1 MLIRKAVMT
10 TSQHSIIG
18 RQPIV
23 NSQQQIIG
31 YEFFF
36 RNDSNGS
43 NAPFEEDIQTCA
55 KILST
60 TIDEMHESWLLGQQL
75 AFINVDQV
83 MLNSVF
89 LELMPAEK
97 TVLEIVHTVQVTPE
111 IIARCGEL
119 KANKF
124 KIALDN
130 PQHYPQLEA
139 LIPYADYIKLDMRD
153 VDIAQATLW
162 LKKYQASGCS
172 LIAEKVEQNAQFSS
186 LLDAGYQQFQGYFY
200 AKPENLNSKVIN
212 PSFDG
217 VLHLLNL
224 VSQEADNKTIEN
236 GFKRDTTLSYKLLRY
251 INSVGF
257 GLSCEVQ
264 SINHALTILGRNQLY
279 RWLTLLMVTAGN
291 NSSSPA
297 LMKTSITRGRLTELL
312 GEPFFD
318 KRDRDNLFV
327 VGVFSLLDVMLKVP
341 MDTVLEKLQ
350 LPETIVDAL
359 TKREGIF
366 GPFLKLTEACE
377 DANNEEILQLASL
390 LQLNPDKV
398 NQCHMDALAWTEALG
413 I

>member
-1 MLIRKAVMT
+1 MT
-10 TSQHSIIG
+10 TAQQSIIG

-23 NSQQQIIG
+23 NDKQAIVG

-36 RNDSNGS
+36 RNEADDTGT
-43 NAPFEEDIQTCA
+43 PFAEDIQTCA
-55 KILST
+55 RILST
-60 TIDEMHESWLLGQQL
+60 TMDEMQESWLLGQQL

-83 MLNSVF
+83 MLNSEF

-97 TVLEIVHTVQVTPE
+97 TVLEIVHQVNVTPE
-111 IIARCGEL
+111 IIARCEAL
-119 KANKF
+119 KAAKF

-130 PQHYPQLEA
+130 PQRHPHLES
-139 LIPYADYIKLDMRD
+139 LLPVADYIKLDMRD
-153 VDIAQATLW
+153 VSLEDAKAL
-162 LKKYQASGCS
+162 LRKYQKPTCKV
-172 LIAEKVEQNAQFSS
+172 IAEKVEQNAQFQS
-186 LLDAGYQQFQGYFY
+186 LQEAGYQQFQGYFY
-200 AKPENLNSKVIN
+200 AQPENLSAKVIN
-212 PSFDG
+212 PSFEG

-224 VSQEADNKTIEN
+224 VSQDADNKSIEN

-264 SINHALTILGRNQLY
+264 SIGHALTILGRNQLY

-291 NSSSPA
+291 NSTPPA

-312 GEPFFD
+312 GEPFFE
-318 KRDRDNLFV
+318 KKDRDNLFV

-341 MDTVLEKLQ
+341 MDDILEKLQ
-350 LPETIVDAL
+350 LPEPIVDAL
-359 TKREGIF
+359 TERTGIF

-377 DANNEEILQLASL
+377 DANSKEILHLAEM

-398 NQCHMDALAWTEALG
+398 NQCHMEALAWTEKLG
-413 I
+413 V

>member
-1 MLIRKAVMT
+1 MT

-18 RQPIV
+18 RQPVV
-23 NSQQQIIG
+23 NDQQQIIG

-36 RNDSNGS
+36 RNETEGS
-43 NAPFEEDIQTCA
+43 NTPFEEDIQTCA
-55 KILST
+55 RILNT
-60 TIDEMHESWLLGQQL
+60 TMDEMHENWLLGQQL
-75 AFINVDQV
+75 AFINVDHV

-97 TVLEIVHTVQVTPE
+97 TVLEVVHHLQVTPE
-111 IIARCGEL
+111 ILARCQEL
-119 KANKF
+119 KQLKF
-124 KIALDN
+124 RIALDN
-130 PQHYPQLEA
+130 PQHYPHLEA
-139 LIPYADYIKLDMRD
+139 LLPYADFIKIDMRN
-153 VDIAQATLW
+153 VDIAQATQW
-162 LKKYQASGCS
+162 LKKYQQGECT
-172 LIAEKVEQNAQFSS
+172 LIAEKVEENSQFQG

-200 AKPENLNSKVIN
+200 AKPENISSKVIN

-217 VLHLLNL
+217 VLYLLNL
-224 VSQEADNKTIEN
+224 VSQEAENKDIEN

-264 SINHALTILGRNQLY
+264 SIGHALTILGRNQLY
-279 RWLTLLMVTAGN
+279 RWLTLLMVTAGK

-312 GEPFFD
+312 GEPFFE

-341 MDTVLEKLQ
+341 MENILEKLQ

-359 TKREGIF
+359 VERQGIF

-377 DANNEEILQLASL
+377 DANNEEILEMAAM
-390 LQLNPDKV
+390 LQLQPEKV
-398 NQCHMDALAWTEALG
+398 NQCHMEALAWTEALG

>member
-1 MLIRKAVMT
+1 MS

-23 NSQQQIIG
+23 NSQQEIIG

-36 RNDSNGS
+36 KNDHNGS
-43 NAPFEEDIQTCA
+43 HTPFEADIQTCA

-60 TIDEMHESWLLGQQL
+60 TIDEMQESWLLGQQL
-75 AFINVDQV
+75 AFISVDEV
-83 MLNSVF
+83 MLNSEF

-97 TVLEIVHTVQVTPE
+97 TVLEIVHTVAVTPE
-111 IIARCGEL
+111 ALARCLAL
-119 KANKF
+119 KQNKF

-130 PQHYPQLEA
+130 PQQHPQLEA
-139 LIPYADYIKLDMRD
+139 LVPYADYIKLDMSD
-153 VDIAQATLW
+153 VDTTQAKRL
-162 LKKYQASGCS
+162 LQKYQTSACKA
-172 LIAEKVEQNAQFSS
+172 IAEKVEKNAQFDS
-186 LLDAGYQQFQGYFY
+186 LLEAGYQQFQGYFY
-200 AKPENLNSKVIN
+200 AKPENLTSKVIN

-264 SINHALTILGRNQLY
+264 SIGHALTILGRNQLY

-341 MDTVLEKLQ
+341 MDQALEKLQ
-350 LPETIVDAL
+350 LPEPIVEAL

-377 DANNEEILQLASL
+377 DANNAEILQLAAL

-398 NQCHMDALAWTEALG
+398 NQCHMEALAWTEALG

>member
-1 MLIRKAVMT
+1 MS

-23 NSQQQIIG
+23 NSQQEIIG

-36 RNDSNGS
+36 RNDSDGS
-43 NAPFEEDIQTCA
+43 HAPFAEDIQTCA

-60 TIDEMHESWLLGQQL
+60 TIDEMQESWLLGQQL
-75 AFINVDQV
+75 AFINVDHV
-83 MLNSVF
+83 MLASEF

-97 TVLEIVHTVQVTPE
+97 TVLEIVGTLEVTPE
-111 IIARCGEL
+111 ILERCRVL
-119 KANKF
+119 KQNKF
-124 KIALDN
+124 KLALDN
-130 PQHYPQLEA
+130 PQLHPQLEA
-139 LIPYADYIKLDMRD
+139 LIPHADYIKLDMRD
-153 VDIAQATLW
+153 VDIAQATQW
-162 LKKYQASGCS
+162 LKKYQTTNCK
-172 LIAEKVEQNAQFSS
+172 LIAEKVEQNTQFSN

-200 AKPENLNSKVIN
+200 AKPENLTNKVIN

-224 VSQEADNKTIEN
+224 VSQDADNKTIEN

-264 SINHALTILGRNQLY
+264 SIGHALTILGRNQLY

-341 MDTVLEKLQ
+341 MEHALEKLQ
-350 LPETIVDAL
+350 LPEPIVEAL

-377 DANNEEILQLASL
+377 DANNAEILQLAAL

-398 NQCHMDALAWTEALG
+398 NQCHMEALAWTEALG

>member
-1 MLIRKAVMT
+1 MT

-18 RQPIV
+18 RQPVV
-23 NSQQQIIG
+23 NDQQQIIG

-36 RNDSNGS
+36 RNEAEGS
-43 NAPFEEDIQTCA
+43 NTPFEEDIQTCA
-55 KILST
+55 RILNT
-60 TIDEMHESWLLGQQL
+60 TMDEMHENWLLGQQL
-75 AFINVDQV
+75 AFINVDHV

-97 TVLEIVHTVQVTPE
+97 TVLEVVHHQQVTPE
-111 IIARCGEL
+111 ILARCQEL
-119 KANKF
+119 KQLKF
-124 KIALDN
+124 RIALDN
-130 PQHYPQLEA
+130 PQHYPHLEA
-139 LIPYADYIKLDMRD
+139 LLPYADYIKIDMRN
-153 VDIAQATLW
+153 VDLAQATQW
-162 LKKYQASGCS
+162 LKKYQQGQCT
-172 LIAEKVEQNAQFSS
+172 LIAEKVEENSQFQG

-200 AKPENLNSKVIN
+200 AKPENISSKVIN

-224 VSQEADNKTIEN
+224 VSQEAENKEIEN

-264 SINHALTILGRNQLY
+264 SIGHALTILGRNQLY

-312 GEPFFD
+312 GEPFFE

-341 MDTVLEKLQ
+341 MENILEKLQ

-359 TKREGIF
+359 VERQGIF

-377 DANNEEILQLASL
+377 DANNEEILEMAAM
-390 LQLNPDKV
+390 LQLKPEKV
-398 NQCHMDALAWTEALG
+398 NQCHMEALAWTEALG

>member
-1 MLIRKAVMT
+1 MS
-10 TSQHSIIG
+10 TSQHSFIG

-23 NSQQQIIG
+23 NSQQEIIG

-36 RNDSNGS
+36 KNDSQGS
-43 NAPFEEDIQTCA
+43 HTPFEEDIQTCA
-55 KILST
+55 RILST

-75 AFINVDQV
+75 AFISVDNV
-83 MLNSVF
+83 MLNSEF

-97 TVLEIVHTVQVTPE
+97 TVLEIVHTVEVTPE
-111 IIARCGEL
+111 ALARCIAL
-119 KANKF
+119 KQSKF
-124 KIALDN
+124 KLALDN
-130 PQHYPQLEA
+130 PQQYPQLEA
-139 LIPYADYIKLDMRD
+139 LIPYADYVKLNMRG
-153 VDIAQATLW
+153 VDPTQAKRL
-162 LKKYQASGCS
+162 LQKYQTAACKA
-172 LIAEKVEQNAQFSS
+172 IAEEVEQNAQFKS
-186 LLDAGYQQFQGYFY
+186 LLEAGYQHFQGYFY
-200 AKPENLNSKVIN
+200 AKPENLTSKVIN

-264 SINHALTILGRNQLY
+264 SIGHALTILGRNQLY

-341 MDTVLEKLQ
+341 MDQALEKLQ
-350 LPETIVDAL
+350 LPEPIVEAL

-377 DANNEEILQLASL
+377 DANNAGILQLAAL
-390 LQLNPDKV
+390 LQLNPEKV
-398 NQCHMDALAWTEALG
+398 NQCHMEALAWTEALG

>member
-1 MLIRKAVMT
+1 MS
-10 TSQHSIIG
+10 TSQHSFIG

-23 NSQQQIIG
+23 NSQQEIIG

-36 RNDSNGS
+36 TNEGTDSHT
-43 NAPFEEDIQTCA
+43 PFEEDIQTCA

-60 TIDEMHESWLLGQQL
+60 TIDEMQESWLLGQQL
-75 AFINVDQV
+75 AFINVDNV
-83 MLNSVF
+83 MLNSEF

-97 TVLEIVHTVQVTPE
+97 TVLEIVHTVEMTPE
-111 IIARCGEL
+111 ALARCIAL
-119 KANKF
+119 KQNKF
-124 KIALDN
+124 KLALDN
-130 PQHYPQLEA
+130 PQQYPQLEA
-139 LIPYADYIKLDMRD
+139 LIPYADYIKLDMSE
-153 VDIAQATLW
+153 VDTTQAKRL
-162 LKKYQASGCS
+162 LQKYQTSTCKA
-172 LIAEKVEQNAQFSS
+172 IAEKVEKNAQFNN
-186 LLDAGYQQFQGYFY
+186 LLEAGYQQFQGYFY
-200 AKPENLNSKVIN
+200 AKPENLTSKVIN

-264 SINHALTILGRNQLY
+264 SIGHALTILGRNQLY

-341 MDTVLEKLQ
+341 MDQALEKLQ
-350 LPETIVDAL
+350 LPEPIVEAL
-359 TKREGIF
+359 TRREGIF

-377 DANNEEILQLASL
+377 DANNAEILQLAVL

-398 NQCHMDALAWTEALG
+398 NQCHMEALAWTEALG

>member
-1 MLIRKAVMT
+1 MQA
-10 TSQHSIIG
+10 HSIIG

-23 NSQQQIIG
+23 NEKQEIIG

-36 RNDSNGS
+36 RKEADGS
-43 NAPFEEDIQTCA
+43 NTPFEEDIQTCA

-60 TIDEMHESWLLGQQL
+60 TIDEMQENWLLGQQL
-75 AFINVDQV
+75 AFINVDHV
-83 MLNSVF
+83 MLKSDF

-97 TVLEIVHTVQVTPE
+97 TVLGIVHQVEVTPE
-111 IIARCGEL
+111 IIERCRAL

-124 KIALDN
+124 RIALDN
-130 PQHYPQLEA
+130 PQCHPQLEA
-139 LIPYADYIKLDMRD
+139 LIPLADYIKLDMRNA
-153 VDIAQATLW
+153 DIASATVW
-162 LKKYQASGCS
+162 FKKYQTANCK
-172 LIAEKVEQNAQFSS
+172 LVAEKVEQNAQFNV
-186 LLDAGYQQFQGYFY
+186 LLDVGYKHFQGYFY

-212 PSFDG
+212 PSFEG

-264 SINHALTILGRNQLY
+264 SIGHALTILGRNQLY

-291 NSSSPA
+291 NSTSPA

-312 GEPFFD
+312 GVPFFD
-318 KRDRDNLFV
+318 KQDRDNLFV

-341 MDTVLEKLQ
+341 MEDILEKLQ
-350 LPETIVDAL
+350 LPESIIDAL
-359 TKREGIF
+359 TKHEGIF
-366 GPFLKLTEACE
+366 GPFLKLAEACE
-377 DANNEEILQLASL
+377 DADSDQILHLAEL
-390 LQLNPDKV
+390 LHLDPDAV
-398 NQCHMDALAWTEALG
+398 NKCHMEALAWTEALG
-413 I
+413 V

>member
-1 MLIRKAVMT
+1 MT

-18 RQPIV
+18 RQPVV
-23 NSQQQIIG
+23 NDQQQIIG

-36 RNDSNGS
+36 RNEAEGS
-43 NAPFEEDIQTCA
+43 NTPFEEDIQTCA
-55 KILST
+55 RILNT
-60 TIDEMHESWLLGQQL
+60 TMDEMHENWLLGQQL
-75 AFINVDQV
+75 AFINVDHV

-97 TVLEIVHTVQVTPE
+97 TVLEVVHHLQVTPE
-111 IIARCGEL
+111 ILARCQEL
-119 KANKF
+119 KQLKF
-124 KIALDN
+124 RIALDN
-130 PQHYPQLEA
+130 PQHYPHLEA
-139 LIPYADYIKLDMRD
+139 LLPYADYIKIDMRN
-153 VDIAQATLW
+153 VDLAQATQW
-162 LKKYQASGCS
+162 LKKYQQGQCS
-172 LIAEKVEQNAQFSS
+172 LIAEKVEENSQFQG

-200 AKPENLNSKVIN
+200 AKPENISSKVIN

-224 VSQEADNKTIEN
+224 VSQEAENKEIEN

-264 SINHALTILGRNQLY
+264 SIGHALTILGRNQLY

-312 GEPFFD
+312 GEPFFE

-341 MDTVLEKLQ
+341 MENILEKLQ

-359 TKREGIF
+359 VERQGIF

-377 DANNEEILQLASL
+377 DANNEEILEMAAM
-390 LQLNPDKV
+390 LQLKPEKV
-398 NQCHMDALAWTEALG
+398 NQCHMEALAWTEALG

>member
-1 MLIRKAVMT
+1 MT

-18 RQPIV
+18 RQPVV
-23 NSQQQIIG
+23 NDQQQIIG

-36 RNDSNGS
+36 RNETDGS
-43 NAPFEEDIQTCA
+43 NTPFEEDIQTCA
-55 KILST
+55 RILNT
-60 TIDEMHESWLLGQQL
+60 TMDEMHESWLLGQQL
-75 AFINVDQV
+75 AFINVDHV

-97 TVLEIVHTVQVTPE
+97 TVLEVVHHLQVTPE
-111 IIARCGEL
+111 ILARCQEL
-119 KANKF
+119 KQLKF
-124 KIALDN
+124 RIALDN
-130 PQHYPQLEA
+130 PQHYPHLEA
-139 LIPYADYIKLDMRD
+139 LLPYADFIKIDMRN
-153 VDIAQATLW
+153 VGIAQAKQW
-162 LKKYQASGCS
+162 LKKYQHDQCS
-172 LIAEKVEQNAQFSS
+172 LIAEKVEENNQFQD
-186 LLDAGYQQFQGYFY
+186 LLDAGYHQFQGYFY
-200 AKPENLNSKVIN
+200 AKPENISSKVIN

-224 VSQEADNKTIEN
+224 VSQEAENKDIEN

-264 SINHALTILGRNQLY
+264 SIGHALTILGRNQLY

-312 GEPFFD
+312 GEPFFE

-341 MDTVLEKLQ
+341 MENILEKLQ

-359 TKREGIF
+359 VERQGIF

-377 DANNEEILQLASL
+377 DANNEEILEMAAM
-390 LQLNPDKV
+390 LQLKPEKV
-398 NQCHMDALAWTEALG
+398 NQCHMEALAWTEALG

>member
-1 MLIRKAVMT
+1 MS
-10 TSQHSIIG
+10 TSQHSFIG

-23 NSQQQIIG
+23 NSQQEIIG

-36 RNDSNGS
+36 KNEGTDSHT
-43 NAPFEEDIQTCA
+43 PFEEDIQTCA

-60 TIDEMHESWLLGQQL
+60 TIDEMQESWLLGQQL
-75 AFINVDQV
+75 AFINVDNV
-83 MLNSVF
+83 MLNSEF

-97 TVLEIVHTVQVTPE
+97 TVLEIVHTVEMTPE
-111 IIARCGEL
+111 ALARCIAL
-119 KANKF
+119 KQNKF
-124 KIALDN
+124 KLALDN
-130 PQHYPQLEA
+130 PQQYPQLEA
-139 LIPYADYIKLDMRD
+139 LIPYADYIKLDMSE
-153 VDIAQATLW
+153 VDTTQAKRL
-162 LKKYQASGCS
+162 LQKYQTSTCKA
-172 LIAEKVEQNAQFSS
+172 IAEKVEKNAQFNS
-186 LLDAGYQQFQGYFY
+186 LLEAGYQQFQGYFY
-200 AKPENLNSKVIN
+200 AKPENLTSKVIN

-264 SINHALTILGRNQLY
+264 SIGHALTILGRNQLY

-341 MDTVLEKLQ
+341 MDQALEKLQ
-350 LPETIVDAL
+350 LPEPIVEAL
-359 TKREGIF
+359 TRREGIF

-377 DANNEEILQLASL
+377 DANNAEILQLAAL

-398 NQCHMDALAWTEALG
+398 NQCHMEALAWTEALG

>member
-1 MLIRKAVMT
+1 MT

-18 RQPIV
+18 RQPVV
-23 NSQQQIIG
+23 NDQQQIIG

-36 RNDSNGS
+36 RNETEGS
-43 NAPFEEDIQTCA
+43 NTPFEEDIQTCA
-55 KILST
+55 RILNT
-60 TIDEMHESWLLGQQL
+60 TMDEMHENWLLGQQL
-75 AFINVDQV
+75 AFINVDHV

-97 TVLEIVHTVQVTPE
+97 TVLEVVHHLQVTPE
-111 IIARCGEL
+111 ILARCQEL
-119 KANKF
+119 KQLKF
-124 KIALDN
+124 RIALDN
-130 PQHYPQLEA
+130 PQHYPHLEA
-139 LIPYADYIKLDMRD
+139 LLPYADFIKIDMRN
-153 VDIAQATLW
+153 VDIAQATQW
-162 LKKYQASGCS
+162 LKKYQQGQCT
-172 LIAEKVEQNAQFSS
+172 LIAEKVEENSQFQG

-200 AKPENLNSKVIN
+200 AKPENISSKVIN

-224 VSQEADNKTIEN
+224 VSQEAENKDIEN

-264 SINHALTILGRNQLY
+264 SIGHALTILGRNQLY

-312 GEPFFD
+312 GEPFFE

-341 MDTVLEKLQ
+341 MENILEKLQ

-359 TKREGIF
+359 VERQGIF

-377 DANNEEILQLASL
+377 DANNEEILEMAAM
-390 LQLNPDKV
+390 LQLKPEKV
-398 NQCHMDALAWTEALG
+398 NQCHMEALAWTEALG

>member
-1 MLIRKAVMT
+1 MT

-18 RQPIV
+18 RQPVV
-23 NSQQQIIG
+23 NDQQQIIG

-36 RNDSNGS
+36 RNEAEGS
-43 NAPFEEDIQTCA
+43 NTPFEEDIQTCA
-55 KILST
+55 RILNT
-60 TIDEMHESWLLGQQL
+60 TMDEMHENWLLGQQL
-75 AFINVDQV
+75 AFINVDHV

-97 TVLEIVHTVQVTPE
+97 TVLEVVHHLQVTPE
-111 IIARCGEL
+111 ILARCQEL
-119 KANKF
+119 KQLKF
-124 KIALDN
+124 RIALDN
-130 PQHYPQLEA
+130 PQHYPHLEA
-139 LIPYADYIKLDMRD
+139 LLPYADYIKIDMRN
-153 VDIAQATLW
+153 VDLAQATQW
-162 LKKYQASGCS
+162 LKKYQQGQCT
-172 LIAEKVEQNAQFSS
+172 LIAEKVEENSQFQG

-200 AKPENLNSKVIN
+200 AKPENISSKVIN

-224 VSQEADNKTIEN
+224 VSQEAENKEIEN

-264 SINHALTILGRNQLY
+264 SIGHALTILGRNQLY

-312 GEPFFD
+312 GEPFFE

-341 MDTVLEKLQ
+341 MENILEKLQ

-359 TKREGIF
+359 VERQGIF

-377 DANNEEILQLASL
+377 DANNEEILEMAAM
-390 LQLNPDKV
+390 LQLKPEKV
-398 NQCHMDALAWTEALG
+398 NQCHMEALAWTEALG

>member
-1 MLIRKAVMT
+1 MT

-18 RQPIV
+18 RQPVV
-23 NSQQQIIG
+23 NDQQQIIG

-36 RNDSNGS
+36 RNETDGS
-43 NAPFEEDIQTCA
+43 NTPFEEDIQTCA
-55 KILST
+55 RILNT
-60 TIDEMHESWLLGQQL
+60 TMDEMHESWLLGQQL
-75 AFINVDQV
+75 AFINVDHV

-97 TVLEIVHTVQVTPE
+97 TVLEVVHHLQVTPE
-111 IIARCGEL
+111 ILARCQEL
-119 KANKF
+119 KQLKF
-124 KIALDN
+124 RIALDN
-130 PQHYPQLEA
+130 PQHYPHLEA
-139 LIPYADYIKLDMRD
+139 LLPYADFIKIDMRN
-153 VDIAQATLW
+153 VDIAQAKQW
-162 LKKYQASGCS
+162 LKKYQHDKCS
-172 LIAEKVEQNAQFSS
+172 LIAEKVEENNQFQD
-186 LLDAGYQQFQGYFY
+186 LLDAGYHQFQGYFY
-200 AKPENLNSKVIN
+200 AKPENISSKVIN

-224 VSQEADNKTIEN
+224 VSQEAENKDIEN

-264 SINHALTILGRNQLY
+264 SIGHALTILGRNQLY

-312 GEPFFD
+312 GEPFFE

-341 MDTVLEKLQ
+341 MENILEKLQ

-359 TKREGIF
+359 VERQGIF

-377 DANNEEILQLASL
+377 DANNEEILEMAAM
-390 LQLNPDKV
+390 LQLKPEKV
-398 NQCHMDALAWTEALG
+398 NQCHMEALAWTEALG

>member
-1 MLIRKAVMT
+1 MT

-18 RQPIV
+18 RQPVV
-23 NSQQQIIG
+23 NDQQQIIG

-36 RNDSNGS
+36 RNEAEGS
-43 NAPFEEDIQTCA
+43 NTPFEEDIQTCA
-55 KILST
+55 RILNT
-60 TIDEMHESWLLGQQL
+60 TMDEMHENWLLGQQL
-75 AFINVDQV
+75 AFINVDHV

-97 TVLEIVHTVQVTPE
+97 TVLEVVHHLQVTPE
-111 IIARCGEL
+111 ILARCQEL
-119 KANKF
+119 KQLKF
-124 KIALDN
+124 RIALDN
-130 PQHYPQLEA
+130 PQHYPHLEA
-139 LIPYADYIKLDMRD
+139 LLPYADFIKIDMRN
-153 VDIAQATLW
+153 VDIAQATQW
-162 LKKYQASGCS
+162 LKKYQQGECT
-172 LIAEKVEQNAQFSS
+172 LIAEKVEENSQFQG

-200 AKPENLNSKVIN
+200 AKPENISSKVIN

-217 VLHLLNL
+217 VLYLLNL
-224 VSQEADNKTIEN
+224 VSQEAENKDIEN

-264 SINHALTILGRNQLY
+264 SIGHALTILGRNQLY

-312 GEPFFD
+312 GEPFFE

-341 MDTVLEKLQ
+341 MENILEKLQ

-359 TKREGIF
+359 VERQGIF

-377 DANNEEILQLASL
+377 DANNEEILEMAAM
-390 LQLNPDKV
+390 LQLKPEKV
-398 NQCHMDALAWTEALG
+398 NQCHMEALAWTEALG

>member
-1 MLIRKAVMT
+1 MT

-18 RQPIV
+18 RQPVV
-23 NSQQQIIG
+23 NDQQQIIG

-36 RNDSNGS
+36 RNETDGS
-43 NAPFEEDIQTCA
+43 NTPFEEDIQTCA
-55 KILST
+55 RILNT
-60 TIDEMHESWLLGQQL
+60 TMDEMHESWLLGQQL
-75 AFINVDQV
+75 AFINVDHV

-97 TVLEIVHTVQVTPE
+97 TVLEVVHHLQVTPE
-111 IIARCGEL
+111 ILARCQEL
-119 KANKF
+119 KQFKF
-124 KIALDN
+124 RIALDN
-130 PQHYPQLEA
+130 PQHYPHLEA
-139 LIPYADYIKLDMRD
+139 LLPYADFIKIDMRN
-153 VDIAQATLW
+153 VDIAQAKQW
-162 LKKYQASGCS
+162 LKKYQHDQCS
-172 LIAEKVEQNAQFSS
+172 LIAEKVEENNQFQD
-186 LLDAGYQQFQGYFY
+186 LLDAGYHQFQGYFY
-200 AKPENLNSKVIN
+200 AKPENISSKVIN

-224 VSQEADNKTIEN
+224 VSQEAENKDIEN

-264 SINHALTILGRNQLY
+264 SIGHALTILGRNQLY

-312 GEPFFD
+312 GEPFFE

-341 MDTVLEKLQ
+341 MENILEKLQ

-359 TKREGIF
+359 VERQGIF

-377 DANNEEILQLASL
+377 DANNEEILEMAAM
-390 LQLNPDKV
+390 LQLKPEKV
-398 NQCHMDALAWTEALG
+398 NQCHMEALAWTEALG

>member
-1 MLIRKAVMT
+1 MS
-10 TSQHSIIG
+10 TSQHSFIG

-23 NSQQQIIG
+23 NSQQEIIG

-36 RNDSNGS
+36 KNDSQGS
-43 NAPFEEDIQTCA
+43 HTPFEEDIQTCA

-75 AFINVDQV
+75 AFISVDNV
-83 MLNSVF
+83 MLNSEF

-97 TVLEIVHTVQVTPE
+97 TVLEIVHTVEVTPE
-111 IIARCGEL
+111 AVARCIAL
-119 KANKF
+119 KQSKF
-124 KIALDN
+124 KLALDN
-130 PQHYPQLEA
+130 PQQHPQLEA
-139 LIPYADYIKLDMRD
+139 LIPYADYVKLDMRG
-153 VDIAQATLW
+153 VDTTQAKRL
-162 LKKYQASGCS
+162 LQKYQTAACKA
-172 LIAEKVEQNAQFSS
+172 IAEEVEQNAQFKS
-186 LLDAGYQQFQGYFY
+186 LLEAGYQHFQGYFY
-200 AKPENLNSKVIN
+200 AKPENLTSKVIN

-264 SINHALTILGRNQLY
+264 SIGHALTILGRNQLY

-341 MDTVLEKLQ
+341 MDQALEKLQ
-350 LPETIVDAL
+350 LPEPIVEAL

-377 DANNEEILQLASL
+377 DANNAGILQLAAL
-390 LQLNPDKV
+390 LQLNPEKV
-398 NQCHMDALAWTEALG
+398 NQCHIEALAWTEALG

>member
-1 MLIRKAVMT
+1 MT

-18 RQPIV
+18 RQPVV
-23 NSQQQIIG
+23 NDQQQIIG

-36 RNDSNGS
+36 RNEAEGS
-43 NAPFEEDIQTCA
+43 NTPFEEDIQTCA
-55 KILST
+55 RILNT
-60 TIDEMHESWLLGQQL
+60 TMDEMHESWLLGQQL
-75 AFINVDQV
+75 AFINVDHV

-97 TVLEIVHTVQVTPE
+97 TVLEVVHHLQVTPE
-111 IIARCGEL
+111 ILARCQEL
-119 KANKF
+119 KQLKF
-124 KIALDN
+124 RIALDN
-130 PQHYPQLEA
+130 PQHYPHLEA
-139 LIPYADYIKLDMRD
+139 LLPYADYIKIDMRN
-153 VDIAQATLW
+153 VDLAQATQW
-162 LKKYQASGCS
+162 LKKYQQGQCT
-172 LIAEKVEQNAQFSS
+172 LIAEKVEENSQFQG

-200 AKPENLNSKVIN
+200 AKPENISSKVIN

-224 VSQEADNKTIEN
+224 VSQEAENKEIEN

-264 SINHALTILGRNQLY
+264 SIGHALTILGRNQLY

-312 GEPFFD
+312 GEPFFE

-341 MDTVLEKLQ
+341 MENILEKLQ

-359 TKREGIF
+359 VERQGIF

-377 DANNEEILQLASL
+377 DANNEEILEMAAM
-390 LQLNPDKV
+390 LQLKPEKV
-398 NQCHMDALAWTEALG
+398 NQCHMEALAWTEALG

>member
-1 MLIRKAVMT
+1 MS
-10 TSQHSIIG
+10 TSQHSFIG

-23 NSQQQIIG
+23 NSQQEIIG

-36 RNDSNGS
+36 KNDSQGS
-43 NAPFEEDIQTCA
+43 HTPFEEDIQTCA
-55 KILST
+55 RILST

-75 AFINVDQV
+75 AFISVDNV
-83 MLNSVF
+83 MLNSEF

-97 TVLEIVHTVQVTPE
+97 TVLEIVHTVEVTPE
-111 IIARCGEL
+111 AVARCIAL
-119 KANKF
+119 KQSKF
-124 KIALDN
+124 KLALDN
-130 PQHYPQLEA
+130 PQQHPQLEA
-139 LIPYADYIKLDMRD
+139 LIPYADYVKLDMRD
-153 VDIAQATLW
+153 VDPTQAKRL
-162 LKKYQASGCS
+162 LQKYQTAACKA
-172 LIAEKVEQNAQFSS
+172 IAEEVEQNAQFNS
-186 LLDAGYQQFQGYFY
+186 LLEAGYQHFQGYFY
-200 AKPENLNSKVIN
+200 AKPENLTSKVIN

-264 SINHALTILGRNQLY
+264 SIGHALTILGRNQLY

-341 MDTVLEKLQ
+341 MDQALEKLQ
-350 LPETIVDAL
+350 LPEPIVEAL

-377 DANNEEILQLASL
+377 DANNAEILQLAAL
-390 LQLNPDKV
+390 LQLNPEKV
-398 NQCHMDALAWTEALG
+398 NQCHMEALAWTEALG

>member
-1 MLIRKAVMT
+1 MS
-10 TSQHSIIG
+10 TSQHSFIG

-23 NSQQQIIG
+23 NSQQEIIG

-36 RNDSNGS
+36 KNDHNDSHT
-43 NAPFEEDIQTCA
+43 PFEADIQTCA

-75 AFINVDQV
+75 AFISVDDV
-83 MLNSVF
+83 MLNSEF

-97 TVLEIVHTVQVTPE
+97 TVLEIVHTVAVTPE
-111 IIARCGEL
+111 ALARCIAL
-119 KANKF
+119 KQNKF

-130 PQHYPQLEA
+130 PQQHPQLEA
-139 LIPYADYIKLDMRD
+139 LVPYADYIKLDMSD
-153 VDIAQATLW
+153 VDTTQAKRL
-162 LKKYQASGCS
+162 LQKYQTAACKA
-172 LIAEKVEQNAQFSS
+172 IAEKVEKNAQFDS
-186 LLDAGYQQFQGYFY
+186 LLEAGYQQFQGYFY
-200 AKPENLNSKVIN
+200 AKPENLTSKVIN

-264 SINHALTILGRNQLY
+264 SIGHALTILGRNQLY

-341 MDTVLEKLQ
+341 MDQALEKLQ
-350 LPETIVDAL
+350 LPEPIVEAL
-359 TKREGIF
+359 TRREGIF

-377 DANNEEILQLASL
+377 DANNAEILQLAAL

-398 NQCHMDALAWTEALG
+398 NQCHMEALAWTEALG

>member
-1 MLIRKAVMT
+1 MT

-18 RQPIV
+18 RQPVV
-23 NSQQQIIG
+23 NDQQQIIG

-36 RNDSNGS
+36 RNETEGS
-43 NAPFEEDIQTCA
+43 NTPFEEDIQTCA
-55 KILST
+55 RILNT
-60 TIDEMHESWLLGQQL
+60 TMDEMHENWLLGQQL
-75 AFINVDQV
+75 AFINVDHV

-97 TVLEIVHTVQVTPE
+97 TVLEVVHHLQVTPE
-111 IIARCGEL
+111 ILARCQEL
-119 KANKF
+119 KQLKF
-124 KIALDN
+124 RIALDN
-130 PQHYPQLEA
+130 PQHYPHLEA
-139 LIPYADYIKLDMRD
+139 LLPYADFIKIDMRN
-153 VDIAQATLW
+153 VDIAQATQW
-162 LKKYQASGCS
+162 LKKYQQGECT
-172 LIAEKVEQNAQFSS
+172 LIAEKVEENSQFQG

-200 AKPENLNSKVIN
+200 AKPENISSKVIN

-224 VSQEADNKTIEN
+224 VSQEAENKDIEN

-264 SINHALTILGRNQLY
+264 SIGHALTILGRNQLY

-312 GEPFFD
+312 GEPFFE

-341 MDTVLEKLQ
+341 MENILEKLQ

-359 TKREGIF
+359 VERQGIF

-377 DANNEEILQLASL
+377 DANNEEILEMAAM
-390 LQLNPDKV
+390 LQLKPEKV
-398 NQCHMDALAWTEALG
+398 NQCHMEALAWTEALG

>member
-1 MLIRKAVMT
+1 MT

-18 RQPIV
+18 RQPVV
-23 NSQQQIIG
+23 NDQQQIIG

-36 RNDSNGS
+36 RNETDGS
-43 NAPFEEDIQTCA
+43 NTPFEEDIQTCA
-55 KILST
+55 RILNT
-60 TIDEMHESWLLGQQL
+60 TMDEMHESWLLGQQL
-75 AFINVDQV
+75 AFINVDHV

-97 TVLEIVHTVQVTPE
+97 TVLEVVHHLQVTPE
-111 IIARCGEL
+111 ILARCQEL
-119 KANKF
+119 KQLKF
-124 KIALDN
+124 RIALDN
-130 PQHYPQLEA
+130 PQHYPHLEA
-139 LIPYADYIKLDMRD
+139 LLPYADFIKIDMRN
-153 VDIAQATLW
+153 VDIAQAKQW
-162 LKKYQASGCS
+162 LKKYQHDQCS
-172 LIAEKVEQNAQFSS
+172 LIAEKVEENNQFQD
-186 LLDAGYQQFQGYFY
+186 LLDAGYHQFQGYFY
-200 AKPENLNSKVIN
+200 AKPENISSKVIN

-224 VSQEADNKTIEN
+224 VSQEAENKDIEN

-264 SINHALTILGRNQLY
+264 SIGHALTILGRNQLY

-312 GEPFFD
+312 GEPFFE

-341 MDTVLEKLQ
+341 MENILEKLQ

-359 TKREGIF
+359 VERQGIF

-377 DANNEEILQLASL
+377 DANNEEILEMAAM
-390 LQLNPDKV
+390 LQLKPEKV
-398 NQCHMDALAWTEALG
+398 NQCHMEALAWTEALG